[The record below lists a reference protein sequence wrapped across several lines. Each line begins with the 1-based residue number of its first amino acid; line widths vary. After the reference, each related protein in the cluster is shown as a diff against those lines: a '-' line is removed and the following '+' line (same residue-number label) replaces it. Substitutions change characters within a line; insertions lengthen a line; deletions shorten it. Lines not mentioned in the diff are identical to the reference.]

1 MPLQIVMFIY
11 HYVMYILHDGN
22 MELLTFKQI
31 RNVVA
36 FGIGIITAIG
46 VVMNS
51 FLIPLVGISIGM
63 IVIYLTKQRVTET
76 DRDER
81 TILVSQKAS
90 TATLS
95 MSTVAMAFT
104 GLALIILSRQG
115 LADFEQLGYILDI
128 LALMMMGLRSYF
140 NWHYK
145 NKLGG

>member
-1 MPLQIVMFIY
+1 MDLS
-11 HYVMYILHDGN
+11 
-22 MELLTFKQI
+22 TFKQI
-31 RNVVA
+31 RNEVA

-63 IVIYLTKQRVTET
+63 IVIYLTKQRVMEI

-81 TILVSQKAS
+81 TTLVSQKAS

-95 MSTVAMAFT
+95 MSTAAMAFT

-115 LADFEQLGYILDI
+115 LADFEQLGYTLNI
-128 LALMMMGLRSYF
+128 LAFMMMGLRSYF
-140 NWHYK
+140 DWHYK